1 MIRGYV
7 KVFRSYWPMLLFG
20 LFTVFIGNFGQSFFI
35 SWYGAAIQD
44 QLGLSAAVYGS
55 AYSGATLVSGL
66 TIMVIGGAVD
76 KFPLR
81 RFVALVA
88 VGLTIA
94 ALLMWRV
101 DSLLSLVVALF
112 LLRFCGQGL
121 MPHTAMTTMGRY
133 FSVNRGKA
141 ISVAGN
147 GVPLGEMILPSI
159 AVALI
164 ALAGWQLSWLI
175 IAFFVP
181 LVFLPGVF
189 WLLSKAGPS
198 EAASTA
204 AATDNDTAPVADG
217 SRRTLLTDSRFWR
230 ALPLMLAPPFIV
242 TGLFIHQG
250 FVLEQKGW
258 SPALFASAF
267 VLYGAVHWAA
277 SIVTGTLVDRYSAT
291 RLFKYMGLPFVAGL
305 TLGAF
310 REGIWV
316 VYAMMATLGIGIAMM
331 NTIANA
337 IWAEVYGTRHLG
349 SIRSLFTSLMILS
362 TSASPVLLGLLIDAG
377 FSART
382 FLLSM
387 AAYATL
393 GVFLAFTAFRA
404 PRPQNSSA

>member
-1 MIRGYV
+1 MIRGYLSM
-7 KVFRSYWPMLLFG
+7 FRSYWPMLLFG

-35 SWYGAAIQD
+35 SWYGASIQQ
-44 QLGLSAAVYGS
+44 QLGLSAAAYGS

-81 RFVALVA
+81 RFVTLVA
-88 VGLTIA
+88 VGLTVA

-101 DSLLSLVVALF
+101 DSLLSLVIALF

-121 MPHTAMTTMGRY
+121 MPHTAMTAIGRY
-133 FSVNRGKA
+133 FSLNRGKA
-141 ISVAGN
+141 TSIAGN

-181 LVFLPGVF
+181 LVFLPLVF
-189 WLLSKAGPS
+189 WLLSKAGAS
-198 EAASTA
+198 EAETVAPKVRSDA
-204 AATDNDTAPVADG
+204 ADWVDG
-217 SRRTLLTDSRFWR
+217 SRRTLLSDGRFWR
-230 ALPLMLAPPFIV
+230 ALPLLLAPPFIV

-267 VLYGAVHWAA
+267 VLYGAIHWAA
-277 SIVTGTLVDRYSAT
+277 SIVVGSLVDRYSAT
-291 RLFKYMGLPFVAGL
+291 RLFKFMGIPFVLGL

-331 NTIANA
+331 GTIANA
-337 IWAEVYGTRHLG
+337 IWAEVYGTTHLG
-349 SIRSLFTSLMILS
+349 SIRSLFTSLSVLA
-362 TSASPVLLGLLIDAG
+362 TSASPALLGLLIDAG
-377 FSART
+377 IDART

-387 AAYATL
+387 AAYAAV
-393 GVFLAFTAFRA
+393 GVVLAATAFRSPA
-404 PRPQNSSA
+404 QSAEH

>member
-1 MIRGYV
+1 MIRGYLSM
-7 KVFRSYWPMLLFG
+7 FRSYWPMLLFG

-35 SWYGAAIQD
+35 SWYGASIQQ
-44 QLGLSAAVYGS
+44 QLGLSAAAYGS

-81 RFVALVA
+81 RFVTLVA

-101 DSLLSLVVALF
+101 DSLLSLVIALF

-121 MPHTAMTTMGRY
+121 MPHTAMTAVGRY
-133 FSVNRGKA
+133 FSLNRGKA
-141 ISVAGN
+141 TSIAGN

-181 LVFLPGVF
+181 LVFLPLVY
-189 WLLSKAGPS
+189 WLLSKAGAS
-198 EAASTA
+198 EAETIAPKVRNNA
-204 AATDNDTAPVADG
+204 ADWVDG
-217 SRRTLLTDSRFWR
+217 SRRTLLSDGRFWR
-230 ALPLMLAPPFIV
+230 ALPLLLAPPFIV

-277 SIVTGTLVDRYSAT
+277 SIVVGSLVDRYSAT
-291 RLFKYMGLPFVAGL
+291 ALFKFMGLPFVLGL

-316 VYAMMATLGIGIAMM
+316 VYAMMATLGVGIAMM
-331 NTIANA
+331 GTITNA
-337 IWAEVYGTRHLG
+337 IWAEVYGTTHLG
-349 SIRSLFTSLMILS
+349 SIRSLFTSLSVLS

-377 FSART
+377 IDART

-387 AAYATL
+387 AGYAVV
-393 GVFLAFTAFRA
+393 GVVLAMTAFRTPA
-404 PRPQNSSA
+404 SGNY

>member
-1 MIRGYV
+1 MIRGYLSM
-7 KVFRSYWPMLLFG
+7 FRSYWPMLLFG

-35 SWYGAAIQD
+35 SWYGASIQQ
-44 QLGLSAAVYGS
+44 QLGLSAAAYGS

-81 RFVALVA
+81 RFVTLVA
-88 VGLTIA
+88 VGLTLA

-101 DSLLSLVVALF
+101 DSLLSLVIALF

-121 MPHTAMTTMGRY
+121 MPHTAMTAIGRY
-133 FSVNRGKA
+133 FSLNRGKA
-141 ISVAGN
+141 TSIAGN

-181 LVFLPGVF
+181 LVFLPLVF
-189 WLLSKAGPS
+189 WLLSKAGAS
-198 EAASTA
+198 EAETVAPKVRSNA
-204 AATDNDTAPVADG
+204 ADWVDG
-217 SRRTLLTDSRFWR
+217 SRRTLLSDARFWR
-230 ALPLMLAPPFIV
+230 ALPLLLAPPFIV

-267 VLYGAVHWAA
+267 VLYGAIHWAA
-277 SIVTGTLVDRYSAT
+277 SIVVGSLVDRYSAT
-291 RLFKYMGLPFVAGL
+291 HLFKFMGIPFVLGL

-316 VYAMMATLGIGIAMM
+316 VYAMMATLGVGIAMM
-331 NTIANA
+331 GTIANA
-337 IWAEVYGTRHLG
+337 IWAEVYGTTHLG
-349 SIRSLFTSLMILS
+349 SIRSLFTSLSVLA

-377 FSART
+377 IDART

-387 AAYATL
+387 AGYAAV
-393 GVFLAFTAFRA
+393 GMVLAITAFRSPA
-404 PRPQNSSA
+404 PSPDH